1 MEALYCIVLCYM
13 LLSIVK
19 LQKSYC
25 LALAEV
31 PGKKKNNGNISLK
44 QTKSLKEFLKKHIL
58 CLITKSSLSLN
69 VYLYIHTHVVYIH
82 SM

>member
-1 MEALYCIVLCYM
+1 MVILYVQMITATKTKMSVRKKQGRNCRVCKNSFKAQMEALYCIVLCYM

-31 PGKKKNNGNISLK
+31 PGKKKK
-44 QTKSLKEFLKKHIL
+44 PMVT
-58 CLITKSSLSLN
+58 
-69 VYLYIHTHVVYIH
+69 
-82 SM
+82 